1 MLQVKKGSSS
11 NLIGASISPSSSF
24 MASVPYMA
32 EFDYLKSYGSLIDV
46 SCDFTILDF

>member
-1 MLQVKKGSSS
+1 MLQVKKEKSS

-32 EFDYLKSYGSLIDV
+32 DFDYLKSYGSFIDV
-46 SCDFTILDF
+46 NCDFAILDF